1 MIKFFRHIRL
11 SLINQNQMGKYL
23 KYAIGEIILVM
34 IGILLALQVNDWNE
48 NRKNR
53 RYERE
58 ILSIISQNLKNDSI
72 ALTIELNKSKASN
85 ELTDRLLKRVG
96 SGNYGDSLNNWL
108 GKIISFE
115 RFKSQSSAF
124 EVLKS
129 KGIDIISDKDLRL
142 ALISYYDER
151 VPNVYEVFDDVE
163 ESFKKDWEPIIREEF
178 LDYKWR
184 EYAIPADTEAF
195 LKKQSTISFLKLYRE
210 NRFSS
215 QPYINGALE
224 KISEINELSKNFLND

>member
-1 MIKFFRHIRL
+1 MIKFFRRIRQRLL
-11 SLINQNQMGKYL
+11 SENRFSKYL
-23 KYAIGEIILVM
+23 LYAIGEIVLVM
-34 IGILLALQVNDWNE
+34 IGILLALQVNNWNE

-72 ALTIELNKSKASN
+72 ALSNELNKSKESN
-85 ELTDRLLKRVG
+85 WLTDRLLKQVDR
-96 SGNYGDSLNNWL
+96 GNYADSLNNWL

-129 KGIDIISDKDLRL
+129 KGIDIVTDKNLRL

-151 VPNVYEVFDDVE
+151 VPNVYEVLNDVE
-163 ESFKKDWEPIIREEF
+163 ESFKKDWEPMIREEF

-184 EYAIPADTEAF
+184 EYAIPVDPEALF
-195 LKKQSTISFLKLYRE
+195 KKQSTISFLKLYRE

-215 QPYINGALE
+215 EPYIYGALE
-224 KISEINELSKNFLND
+224 KISEINELSKDYLND